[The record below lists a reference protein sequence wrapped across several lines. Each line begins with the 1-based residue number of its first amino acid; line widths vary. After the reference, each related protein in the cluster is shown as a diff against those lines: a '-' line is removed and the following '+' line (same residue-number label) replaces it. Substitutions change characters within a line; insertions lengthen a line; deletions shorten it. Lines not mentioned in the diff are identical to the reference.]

1 MYQFFYCYLNIG
13 IYFSMA
19 QNPPQFQR
27 PLLRLGS
34 IAFLSGMII
43 TVVSTAIHPST
54 EDPSNH
60 SLVFAEYA
68 NDDSWIAVHIGQFAG
83 VIMVLDGGFVALY
96 RLLVQSESSMASILA
111 WIGLALAIMTASAFA
126 VLQAVDGIAQKMAVD
141 SWVATPTEE
150 KAITFRVAEGIR
162 FIEYGTNSIFRILQ
176 GTVAVIFGV
185 AIVKS
190 KILSK
195 WIGGAGVIMGAIT
208 IYAGIEVA
216 YLGFGG
222 LTTIIGISMIIYF
235 IWVGI
240 LGGFLWKKSM
250 SKNNQNA

>member
-1 MYQFFYCYLNIG
+1 MTQ
-13 IYFSMA
+13 A
-19 QNPPQFQR
+19 QAQPQFQC
-27 PLLRLGS
+27 LLFRIGS
-34 IAFLSGMII
+34 IAFVVGMII
-43 TVVSTAIHPST
+43 AIVSTTIHPST

-60 SLVFAEYA
+60 PIVFAEYA

-83 VIMVLDGGFVALY
+83 GIMVFAGGFVALF
-96 RLLVQSESSMASILA
+96 RLLVQSGSSIASILA
-111 WIGLALAIMTASAFA
+111 WIGLAVTIMTASAIA
-126 VLQAVDGIAQKMAVD
+126 VLQAVDGIALKMAVD
-141 SWVATPTEE
+141 SWVAAPPEE

-176 GTVAVIFGV
+176 GTLAIIFGV

-195 WIGGAGVIMGAIT
+195 WIGGAGVVIGAVT
-208 IYAGIEVA
+208 IYAGLEVA

-222 LTTIIGISMIIYF
+222 LTTIIGVSMIIYF

-240 LGGFLWKKSM
+240 LGGLMWRKSM
-250 SKNNQNA
+250 SKGL